1 MTPDR
6 AAVIK
11 GCLIRVT
18 RHSPHDPEVSVALD
32 VGNENVGYRLGRLFA
47 ALERVQDR
55 ANPGIQSGIRE
66 RYYGAASATP
76 TAIFPTL
83 MKLKNHHLAK
93 IENRGAV
100 VNLERLLGSILDRVE
115 DFPTVLSLPDQG
127 RFALGYYHQRQSF
140 FTKSSEAEEVSHA

>member
-1 MTPDR
+1 MTWR
-6 AAVIK
+6 VAARTTFASAPSIESD
-11 GCLIRVT
+11 GSSLT
-18 RHSPHDPEVSVALD
+18 LVARTATGDEPRSRSAPL
-32 VGNENVGYRLGRLFA
+32 A

-55 ANPGIQSGIRE
+55 ANPRIQSGIRE
-66 RYYGAASATP
+66 RYYGGASATP

-93 IENRGAV
+93 IENHGAV
-100 VNLERLLGSILDRVE
+100 VSFERLLGSILDGVE

-140 FTKSSEAEEVSHA
+140 FTKSSETEEVSHA